1 VKLTKVL
8 YAGMWHGINQQEIG
22 HVSEFLTH
30 EVLNK

>member
-1 VKLTKVL
+1 
-8 YAGMWHGINQQEIG
+8 MWHGINQQEIG